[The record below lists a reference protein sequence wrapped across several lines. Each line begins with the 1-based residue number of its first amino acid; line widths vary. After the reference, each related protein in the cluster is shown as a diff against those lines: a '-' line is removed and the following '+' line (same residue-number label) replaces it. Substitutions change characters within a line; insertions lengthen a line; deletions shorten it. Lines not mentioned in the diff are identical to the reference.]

1 MLFLTKYCQL
11 LTWEAM
17 ISEFRITVKGAL
29 PFDIPGRKPGMRDN
43 SLYKVHTSDVALP
56 IDACRFP
63 FMMLAEFSFS
73 VFLWLLYTRTL
84 PMKRR

>member
-1 MLFLTKYCQL
+1 
-11 LTWEAM
+11 
-17 ISEFRITVKGAL
+17 
-29 PFDIPGRKPGMRDN
+29 MRDN

-63 FMMLAEFSFS
+63 FMMLPEFSFS